1 VVEKSYLLDDDTHNR
16 IYNERLA
23 LNLLAEKDPQEQP
36 QAVFLVGQP
45 GAGKSRIAPYLVAD
59 LNGTQATLHID
70 GDRLRAYHPEHGRLL
85 RERASEA
92 AALLNP
98 DAAKWV
104 HRLAAD
110 AAQKRV
116 NVVLDTTM
124 RDAEGTK
131 QLAKMFRKSG
141 YRVEAVVVATPERVS
156 LLTVFQR
163 HEATR
168 QRQGAARYVPPA
180 VHEQAYQALP
190 HSLAAAEKQQLFDQ
204 VRVIT
209 RQRETV
215 YDSAQQRIPAA
226 AEQLTGTREQL
237 WSRAQ
242 HTAYQARWDRLIQD
256 MMRNRATQAVLN
268 DALQTRRQLVTR
280 DLHRGQPANVLNPY
294 LAGKLKHAQRSPSK
308 EPTSQAQTQPPDG
321 RTRQR

>member
-1 VVEKSYLLDDDTHNR
+1 MVEKSYQLDTDTHNR

-23 LNLLAEKDPQEQP
+23 PNLLAEKNPQEQP
-36 QAVFLVGQP
+36 RVVFLVGQP
-45 GAGKSRIAPYLVAD
+45 GAGRSRIAPYLVAD
-59 LNGTQATLHID
+59 LNGTRATLHID
-70 GDRLRAYHPEHGRLL
+70 GDRLRAYHPEYGRLL

-92 AALLNP
+92 ADLLDP
-98 DAAKWV
+98 DAAKWA

-110 AAQKRV
+110 AMQQRV
-116 NVVLDTTM
+116 NVVLVTTM
-124 RDAEGTK
+124 RDVGGTK
-131 QLAKMFRKSG
+131 QLAEMFRKSG

-168 QRQGAARYVPPA
+168 QRQGAARYVRPA
-180 VHEQAYQALP
+180 VHDQAYQALP
-190 HSLAAAEKQQLFDQ
+190 NSLADAEKQQLFDQ

-226 AEQLTGTREQL
+226 AEQLTGTREQA

-256 MMRNRATQAVLN
+256 MMRNRATQGVLN

-308 EPTSQAQTQPPDG
+308 EPTNQAQTQPTDS